1 MNLSILK
8 WINIEKNI
16 ITKGEQ
22 MSKVNEVLN
31 DPDHKCSFCGN
42 TFPSL
47 IEDDNTGNKY
57 CSEKCIDMEE
67 MVLRAD
73 CEQ

>member
-1 MNLSILK
+1 
-8 WINIEKNI
+8 
-16 ITKGEQ
+16 

-31 DPDHKCSFCGN
+31 DPDHNCSFCGS
-42 TFPSL
+42 TFPFL
-47 IEDDNTGNKY
+47 IDDENTGNKY